1 MKKIVLKS
9 FLLIAIVGVGA
20 SASALTYDA
29 FFGGVTGV
37 PGKGTTWGEYTPNP
51 RTGRAVSVTAVGKT
65 RRTDYGSRVDK
76 AYASVARAMS
86 GNRSYWNYR

>member
-1 MKKIVLKS
+1 MKKIALKS

-20 SASALTYDA
+20 SASALSYDT

-37 PGKGTTWGEYTPNP
+37 PGKGTTWGEYIPNP

-65 RRTDYGSRVDK
+65 KRSDNGSRVDR
-76 AYASVARAMS
+76 AYVSVERAMR